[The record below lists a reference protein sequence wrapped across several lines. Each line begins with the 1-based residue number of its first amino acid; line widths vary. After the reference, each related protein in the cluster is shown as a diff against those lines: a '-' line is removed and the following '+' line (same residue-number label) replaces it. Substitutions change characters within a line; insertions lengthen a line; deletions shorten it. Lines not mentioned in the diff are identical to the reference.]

1 MEKGTTFNL
10 EDTQGDWFEFFES
23 RIDQKTGEIIYDDPI
38 PGSGQV
44 CIRDTREFWQERLA
58 KRKKKHTFVLNQATR
73 AMERVEYY
81 GEMTA
86 EEDQK
91 EREDAFDYS
100 IVDFKLFYDRNKKP
114 IECTR
119 ENKLKLIAI
128 PVFDRF
134 VARCI
139 IIQQE
144 VKGKQAEEIEKNSS
158 TP

>member
-1 MEKGTTFNL
+1 MGKGTVFNL
-10 EDTQGDWFEFFES
+10 DETQGDWFEFFES
-23 RIDQKTGEIIYDDPI
+23 HIDQKTGEPIYDDPI
-38 PGSGQV
+38 PGAGQV
-44 CIRDTREFWQERLA
+44 CIRDSREFWQDRLA
-58 KRKKKHTFVLNQATR
+58 KRKKKHTFVLNPTTR

-81 GEMTA
+81 EETP
-86 EEDQK
+86 EEDRK
-91 EREDAFDYS
+91 TREDSFDYVIS
-100 IVDFKLFYDRNKKP
+100 DFKDFYDANKKP

-139 IIQQE
+139 VLQQE
-144 VKGKQAEEIEKNSS
+144 AKGKHAEAIEKNSS